1 MENEKHTAERNAG
14 EVEEEDDE
22 KKIEEFFAL
31 IRKFKDLRNQMNDHT
46 DKGKNKRKRKPDSD
60 SDEHQRKSAA
70 AAAWVP
76 VFHWEDFTADVK
88 FRRPSS
94 VLPPPCNIIKKDDDE
109 VSGSSGL
116 DLKLTL

>member
-1 MENEKHTAERNAG
+1 MENEKHIAERNAG
-14 EVEEEDDE
+14 EVEEDDE

-31 IRKFKDLRNQMNDHT
+31 IKNFKDVRNQLKDNT
-46 DKGKNKRKRKPDSD
+46 YKGKNKRKRMSD
-60 SDEHQRKSAA
+60 SETDECKRNSAA

-76 VFHWEDFTADVK
+76 AFHCEDFTAEVK
-88 FRRPSS
+88 YRRPSS
-94 VLPPPCNIIKKDDDE
+94 VLPPPCNIIKKDEE